1 MGTDAVADRFAT
13 LREANL
19 AELEELHLA
28 EEDLPRQG
36 LHPTLGRVTMAQLLA
51 TWVVHDH
58 NHVAQLHGALS
69 SHYVA
74 DVGPWRSFL
83 GILDRVER

>member
-1 MGTDAVADRFAT
+1 
-13 LREANL
+13 
-19 AELEELHLA
+19 
-28 EEDLPRQG
+28 
-36 LHPTLGRVTMAQLLA
+36 MAQLLA

-58 NHVAQLHGALS
+58 NHLAQLHGALS

-74 DVGPWRSFL
+74 EVGPWRSFL